1 MIELTPDLRIDESY
15 IEFRYARS
23 GGPGGQNV
31 NKVETRVEVHF
42 DYAHCP
48 ALTEG
53 HRRRIA
59 AAFPSY
65 VTADG
70 RLLLK
75 GERYRSRE
83 RNRAD
88 VLERLGEILTNTR
101 TPPKRRVPTR
111 VSRGQKRRR
120 LEDKRKRSEVK
131 RTRRGGHDD

>member
-1 MIELTPDLRIDESY
+1 MIELAPDLRIDEAY
-15 IEFRYARS
+15 LEFHYARS
-23 GGPGGQNV
+23 GGPGGQHV
-31 NKVETRVEVHF
+31 NKVETRVELHF
-42 DYAHCP
+42 DYTNCP
-48 ALTEG
+48 VLTEG
-53 HRRRIA
+53 HRRRLA

-75 GERYRSRE
+75 GERHRSRE

-88 VLERLGEILTNTR
+88 VLERLGQLLLSTR

-131 RTRRGGHDD
+131 RTRRDGHDD